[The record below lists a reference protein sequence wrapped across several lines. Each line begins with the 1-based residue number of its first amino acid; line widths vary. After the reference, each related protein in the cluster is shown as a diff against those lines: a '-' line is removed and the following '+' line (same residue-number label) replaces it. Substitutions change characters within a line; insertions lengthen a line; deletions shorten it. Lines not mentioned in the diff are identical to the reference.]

1 MTAHIDLNCDMGESY
16 GAWTMG
22 ADSDVMPWVT
32 SINVACGFH
41 AGDPLTL
48 ARTLEQAA
56 RYQLAVGA
64 HIGLPD
70 LAGFGR
76 RAMTISAEETV
87 AITIVQL
94 GSLDAMARRYGLTPV
109 HVKPHGAL
117 YHMLE
122 QDAELATAFAEAVK
136 SVAPQLRI
144 TGLAGGQLCR
154 IAQTVG
160 LAVNHEAFCDRG
172 YAANGQL
179 LARGTPGAVLDLPAA
194 VEQALQIVQH
204 QKVTD
209 PHGKQLPIQADTLCL
224 HGDRPDAAL
233 FARSL
238 HQALCEAGVRLQP
251 PGKL

>member
-1 MTAHIDLNCDMGESY
+1 MTIHIDLNCDMGESY

-22 ADSDVMPWVT
+22 ADTDVMPWVT

-41 AGDPLTL
+41 AGDPLTM

-56 RYQLAVGA
+56 QHNLNVGA

-76 RAMTISAEETV
+76 RTMAISAEET
-87 AITIVQL
+87 AALTIVQL
-94 GSLDAMARRYGLTPV
+94 GSLEAMARRYGLTPT

-122 QDAELATAFAEAVK
+122 QDAALAEAFVGAVK
-136 SVAPQLRI
+136 AVDPKLRI
-144 TGLAGGQLCR
+144 TGLASGELCR
-154 IAQTVG
+154 SASNAA

-172 YAANGQL
+172 YASNGQL
-179 LARGTPGAVLDLPAA
+179 LARGQPGAVLDLPTA
-194 VEQALQIVQH
+194 VAQALQIVLH
-204 QKVTD
+204 QQVNCPD
-209 PHGKQLPIQADTLCL
+209 GSQLPLQADTLCL

-238 HQALCEAGVRLQP
+238 HQALNKAGVELR
-251 PGKL
+251 GVGE